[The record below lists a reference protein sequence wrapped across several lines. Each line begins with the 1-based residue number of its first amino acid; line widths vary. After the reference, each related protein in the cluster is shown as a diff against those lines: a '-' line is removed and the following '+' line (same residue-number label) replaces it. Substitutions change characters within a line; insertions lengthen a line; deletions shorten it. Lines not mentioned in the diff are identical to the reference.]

1 MQGRWTKKCTMG
13 SLTSSSSSLPR
24 VALWSLWTI
33 WTLMSLFER
42 RVHLLP
48 VGIENKRSFTWH
60 LPDVTFTLKVL
71 FKRGMKRHENR
82 TETAQFSAH
91 KWNKDLNL
99 FDVENWLWP
108 SRPYWPLSSPLPV
121 CLQHRETRVMTQM
134 SRTQPPPTAPPTI
147 INMGRASE
155 TRRVMEERHRRWG
168 GEGCQGK
175 ERDEMR
181 DGRAQ
186 VSVSRIFRSEPKK
199 KEIHSFVLLI
209 PHTSAP
215 I

>member
-1 MQGRWTKKCTMG
+1 MQRWRTKKCTMG

-33 WTLMSLFER
+33 WTLMSLLER

-48 VGIENKRSFTWH
+48 VGIENKRSFTLH
-60 LPDVTFTLKVL
+60 LPDVTFTSKVL
-71 FKRGMKRHENR
+71 FKRWIKRHENR

-91 KWNKDLNL
+91 KWKKDLNL

-121 CLQHRETRVMTQM
+121 CLQHRETRVITQM

-147 INMGRASE
+147 INIGRASG

-181 DGRAQ
+181 DGRA
-186 VSVSRIFRSEPKK
+186 
-199 KEIHSFVLLI
+199 
-209 PHTSAP
+209 
-215 I
+215 